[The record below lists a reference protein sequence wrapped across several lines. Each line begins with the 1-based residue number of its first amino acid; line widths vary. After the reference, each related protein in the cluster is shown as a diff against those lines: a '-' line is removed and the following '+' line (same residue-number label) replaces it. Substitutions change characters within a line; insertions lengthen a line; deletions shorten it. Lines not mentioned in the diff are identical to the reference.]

1 MSDPAGGARLGA
13 LHGQVA
19 VVTGA
24 SQGIGRRI
32 ALRAAEE
39 GASVV
44 LAARTEDKLQA
55 VAAEVAERGAEALVV
70 PTDLREPASVME
82 LHRRAIEAFGRVDAL
97 VCNAGIAG
105 PTAEAWNVTLDDWE
119 DTFRVNVTGTF
130 LCCRAFLPGM
140 LERARGS
147 VVVIGSMS
155 GKRPLYGRTPYT
167 ASKMAL
173 VGLVRTLAWEAGTQG
188 VRVNLVS
195 PGATD
200 GPRVRRVLEAQAQAR
215 GITVEAAFEE
225 MCAASPLQRLVSA
238 DDVAAAVVFL
248 ASDAAAAI
256 TGDDL
261 NASAGAAMY

>member
-1 MSDPAGGARLGA
+1 MTDAAGGALA
-13 LHGQVA
+13 GQVA

-32 ALRAAEE
+32 ALRCAEE
-39 GASVV
+39 GATVV
-44 LAARTEDKLQA
+44 LAARAQDKLAA
-55 VAAEVAERGAEALVV
+55 VAEEVGERGATALVV
-70 PTDLREPASVME
+70 ETDLREPDSVDA
-82 LHRRAIEAFGRVDAL
+82 LQRRTVEAFGRVDTL

-105 PTAEAWNVTLDDWE
+105 PTAEVWKVTLDEWNE
-119 DTFRVNVTGTF
+119 TFRVNVTGTF

-140 LERARGS
+140 IERGRGS
-147 VVVIGSMS
+147 VVVTGSMS

-173 VGLVRTLAWEAGTQG
+173 VGLVRTLAWEVGAHG

-200 GPRVRRVLEAQAQAR
+200 GPRVQRVLEAQAHAR
-215 GITVEAAFEE
+215 GITVDAAYEE
-225 MCAASPLQRLVSA
+225 MSAASPMRRLVSA
-238 DDVAAAVVFL
+238 DDVAGAVVFL
-248 ASDAAAAI
+248 ASDAASGV
-256 TGDDL
+256 TGEDL